1 MRGRYDMADAEQAGW
16 DAIIIGSGMGGMAAA
31 AALSKLNHKVLLL
44 EQYQTLGGLTH
55 SFSMEGFS
63 WDAGIHYLNC
73 VAPED
78 RERHILDWLSDS
90 PIKFISMGSIYD
102 NLHIGDAAPLSL
114 SRPYEAQERDLK
126 DRFPDEAKAIGA
138 WIAALR
144 EGRQASFTVTS
155 TRAMPE
161 IIGSAMKWWHSH
173 AIKRWCMR
181 TTQEVID
188 EITNNPG
195 LAAAFAAQW
204 FDHGGRPSKA
214 SFAMHA
220 LITGSYLESG
230 AWYPAGGGAAFA
242 DHILPTITKAG
253 GEARADTKVET
264 LLLEDD
270 RVVGVRTVHGEDIR
284 ADVVISDIGARETVN
299 HLLPNGCGHQD
310 WIDEINDLPHSVAH
324 FSLFLGF
331 EGDIEDA
338 GATRSNHW
346 IYPTGEVDVVWTDA
360 PENPPPGMF
369 VSFASLKDSA
379 HVPGPSR
386 KYAGEIVAWTDWSVV
401 KQWADLEPNAR
412 GEDYRKFKTAVEDV
426 LFAQFEKYFP
436 DLAKLVVFRNLSTP
450 LSTEAITGH
459 HHGGF
464 YGIDVTPAR
473 VLSGALQ
480 AKTPVPG
487 LILAGQDVL
496 TPGIPGAL
504 WGGIF
509 AAASVDPRV
518 WRELPG

>member
-1 MRGRYDMADAEQAGW
+1 MADPNGTKW
-16 DAIIIGSGMGGMAAA
+16 DAIVIGSGIGGMAAA
-31 AALSKLNHKVLLL
+31 AALSKTGHKVLLL

-55 SFSMEGFS
+55 SFSIEGFT

-73 VAPED
+73 VAPGD
-78 RERHILDWLSDS
+78 RERDILDWLSDR
-90 PIKFISMGSIYD
+90 PIEFTSMGAVYD
-102 NLHIGDAAPLSL
+102 NLHIGDAAPLAL
-114 SRPYEAQERDLK
+114 SRPYAAQERDFK
-126 DRFPDEAKAIGA
+126 DRFPDEAEAIEA

-144 EGRQASFTVTS
+144 EGRQAAFTATS
-155 TRAMPE
+155 TRAMPD
-161 IIGSAMKWWHSH
+161 IVSSAMKWWHSH
-173 AIKRWCMR
+173 AIKRWCAR

-188 EITNNPG
+188 EITDNPD

-253 GEARADTKVET
+253 GAARADTKVET
-264 LLLEDD
+264 LLIENE
-270 RVVGVRTVHGEDIR
+270 RVIGIRTADGAEIR
-284 ADVVISDIGARETVN
+284 ADAVISAIGARETVN
-299 HLLPNGCGHQD
+299 KLLPRDCGHRD
-310 WIDEINDLPHSVAH
+310 WIAEINALPHSVAH

-331 EGDIEDA
+331 EGDIEEA

-346 IYPTGEVDVVWTDA
+346 MYPTGKVDVLWTDA
-360 PENPPPGMF
+360 PNAPPPGMF
-369 VSFASLKDSA
+369 VSFASLKDSK
-379 HVPGPSR
+379 HDPGPSQ
-386 KYAGEIVAWTDWSVV
+386 KYAGEIVAWTDWAVV
-401 KQWADLEPNAR
+401 KEWADLAPGAR
-412 GEDYRKFKTAVEDV
+412 GEDYKAFKDKVEEM
-426 LFAQFEKYFP
+426 LFAQFERYFP

-450 LSTEAITGH
+450 LSTAAITGH

-464 YGIDVTPAR
+464 YGIDVTPER

-480 AKTPVPG
+480 AKTPIPG

-496 TPGIPGAL
+496 SPGIPGAL

-509 AAASVDPRV
+509 AAASIDPKV
-518 WRELPG
+518 WRQLPG

>member
-1 MRGRYDMADAEQAGW
+1 MADAEQAEW

-31 AALSKLNHKVLLL
+31 AALSKLDHKVLLL

-78 RERHILDWLSDS
+78 RERHILDWLSDT
-90 PIKFISMGSIYD
+90 PIKFVSMGSIYD

-114 SRPYEAQERDLK
+114 SRPYEAQELDLK
-126 DRFPDEAKAIGA
+126 DRFPDEGKAIEA

-173 AIKRWCMR
+173 AIKRWCVR
-181 TTQEVID
+181 TTQQVID
-188 EITNNPG
+188 EITDNSD
-195 LAAAFAAQW
+195 LAAAFVAQW

-264 LLLEDD
+264 LRFEDD
-270 RVVGVRTVHGEDIR
+270 RVVGVRTAQGEDIR

-299 HLLPNGCGHQD
+299 HLLPKGCGHQD
-310 WIDEINDLPHSVAH
+310 WIDEINALPHSVAH

>member
-1 MRGRYDMADAEQAGW
+1 LATSEDKGW
-16 DAIIIGSGMGGMAAA
+16 DAIVIGSGMGGMAAA
-31 AALSKLNHKVLLL
+31 AALSKLGHKVLLL
-44 EQYQTLGGLTH
+44 EQYHTLGGLTH

-78 RERHILDWLSDS
+78 RERHMLDWLSDT
-90 PIKFISMGSIYD
+90 PIEFTSMGSIYD

-126 DRFPDEAKAIGA
+126 DRFPGEAKAIEA
-138 WIAALR
+138 WIAALK
-144 EGRQASFTVTS
+144 EGRQASFTATS

-173 AIKRWCMR
+173 AIDLWCKR

-188 EITNNPG
+188 ALTDNPD

-230 AWYPAGGGAAFA
+230 AWYPSGGGAAFA
-242 DHILPTITKAG
+242 EHILPTITKAG
-253 GEARADTKVET
+253 GEVRANTRVET
-264 LLLEDD
+264 LVIDD
-270 RVVGVRTVHGEDIR
+270 GRAVGVRTAEGEEIR
-284 ADVVISDIGARETVN
+284 AKFVISDIGARETVN
-299 HLLPNGCGHQD
+299 SLLPGGSGHQG
-310 WIDEINDLPHSVAH
+310 WIEEINALPHSVAH
-324 FSLFLGF
+324 FSLFMGF

-346 IYPTGEVDVVWTDA
+346 IYPSGKVDVVWTDA
-360 PENPPPGMF
+360 PDNPPQGMF
-369 VSFASLKDSA
+369 VSFASLKDSE
-379 HVPGPSR
+379 HDPGPSR
-386 KYAGEIVAWTDWSVV
+386 KHAGEIVAWTDWSVV
-401 KQWADLEPNAR
+401 EKWARLEPGAR
-412 GEDYRKFKTAVEDV
+412 GEDYREFKEKVEDI
-426 LFAQFEKYFP
+426 LFAQFETYFP
-436 DLAKLVVFRNLSTP
+436 ELAKLVVFRNLSTP
-450 LSTEAITGH
+450 LSTETITGH

-464 YGIDVTPAR
+464 YGIDVTPER
-473 VLSGALQ
+473 VLSDALQ

-487 LILAGQDVL
+487 LILSGQDVL

-509 AAASVDPRV
+509 AAASIDPKV
-518 WRELPG
+518 WRELPA

>member
-1 MRGRYDMADAEQAGW
+1 MATSDDKGW

-31 AALSKLNHKVLLL
+31 AALSKLGHKVLLL
-44 EQYQTLGGLTH
+44 EQYQALGGLTH

-78 RERHILDWLSDS
+78 RERHMLDWLSDS
-90 PIKFISMGSIYD
+90 PIEFTSMGSIYD

-126 DRFPDEAKAIGA
+126 DRFPGEAKAIEA
-138 WIAALR
+138 WIAALKA
-144 EGRQASFTVTS
+144 GRQASFTATS

-173 AIKRWCMR
+173 AIDRWCKR

-188 EITNNPG
+188 EITDNPD

-242 DHILPTITKAG
+242 EHILPTITKAG
-253 GEARADTKVET
+253 GEARANTRVEN
-264 LLLEDD
+264 LVLENG
-270 RVVGVRTVHGEDIR
+270 RAVGVRTAEGEEIR
-284 ADVVISDIGARETVN
+284 AKFVISNIGARETVN
-299 HLLPNGCGHQD
+299 SLLPEGSGHQD
-310 WIDEINDLPHSVAH
+310 WIEEINALPHSVAH
-324 FSLFLGF
+324 FSLFMGF

-346 IYPTGEVDVVWTDA
+346 IYPSGKVDVVWTDA
-360 PENPPPGMF
+360 PDNPPQGMF
-369 VSFASLKDSA
+369 VSFASLKDRA
-379 HVPGPSR
+379 HDPGPSR
-386 KYAGEIVAWTDWSVV
+386 KYAGEIVAWTDWAVV
-401 KQWADLEPNAR
+401 EKWARLEPGAR
-412 GEDYRKFKTAVEDV
+412 GEDYREFKEKVEDI
-426 LFAQFEKYFP
+426 LFAQFETYFP

-459 HHGGF
+459 HKGGF
-464 YGIDVTPAR
+464 YGIDVTPER
-473 VLSGALQ
+473 VLSDALQ

-487 LILAGQDVL
+487 LILSGQDVL
-496 TPGIPGAL
+496 SPGIPGAL

-509 AAASVDPRV
+509 AAASMDPKV
-518 WRELPG
+518 WRELPK

>member
-1 MRGRYDMADAEQAGW
+1 
-16 DAIIIGSGMGGMAAA
+16 
-31 AALSKLNHKVLLL
+31 
-44 EQYQTLGGLTH
+44 
-55 SFSMEGFS
+55 
-63 WDAGIHYLNC
+63 
-73 VAPED
+73 
-78 RERHILDWLSDS
+78 
-90 PIKFISMGSIYD
+90 
-102 NLHIGDAAPLSL
+102 
-114 SRPYEAQERDLK
+114 
-126 DRFPDEAKAIGA
+126 
-138 WIAALR
+138 
-144 EGRQASFTVTS
+144 
-155 TRAMPE
+155 
-161 IIGSAMKWWHSH
+161 MKWWHSH

-181 TTQEVID
+181 TTQEVIN
-188 EITNNPG
+188 EITDNPD

-253 GEARADTKVET
+253 GEARTNTKVEK
-264 LLLEDD
+264 LLIEDD
-270 RVVGVRTVHGEDIR
+270 RVVGVRTAQGEDIS

-299 HLLPNGCGHQD
+299 HLLPKSCGHQH
-310 WIDEINDLPHSVAH
+310 WIDEINALPHSVSH

-346 IYPTGEVDVVWTDA
+346 IYPTQEVDVVWTDA

-369 VSFASLKDSA
+369 VSFASLKDGA
-379 HVPGPSR
+379 HDPGPSR

-401 KQWADLEPNAR
+401 EKWANLEPCAR
-412 GEDYRKFKTAVEDV
+412 GENYQAFKSAVEEV

-436 DLAKLVVFRNLSTP
+436 DLTKLVVFRTLSTP

-464 YGIDVTPAR
+464 YGIDVTPER
-473 VLSGALQ
+473 VLSSALQ
-480 AKTPVPG
+480 AKTPVSG

-496 TPGIPGAL
+496 SPGIPGAL

-509 AAASVDPRV
+509 AAAAVDPKV
-518 WRELPG
+518 WRKLPG

>member
-1 MRGRYDMADAEQAGW
+1 MATPEEKGW
-16 DAIIIGSGMGGMAAA
+16 DAIIIGSGIGGMAAA
-31 AALSKLNHKVLLL
+31 AALSKLGHKVLLL

-55 SFSMEGFS
+55 SFSMEGFT

-78 RERHILDWLSDS
+78 RERHMLDWLSDT
-90 PIKFISMGSIYD
+90 PIEFTSMGSIYD

-126 DRFPDEAKAIGA
+126 DRFPGEARAIEA
-138 WIAALR
+138 WIAALK
-144 EGRQASFTVTS
+144 EGRQASFTATS

-173 AIKRWCMR
+173 AIDLWCKR

-188 EITNNPG
+188 EITDNPD

-230 AWYPAGGGAAFA
+230 AWYPSGGGASFA
-242 DHILPTITKAG
+242 EHILPTITKAG
-253 GEARADTKVET
+253 GEARADTRVET
-264 LLLEDD
+264 LVIDNG
-270 RVVGVRTVHGEDIR
+270 RAVGVRTAEGEEIR
-284 ADVVISDIGARETVN
+284 AKFVISNIGARETVN
-299 HLLPNGCGHQD
+299 SLLPEGSGHQD
-310 WIDEINDLPHSVAH
+310 WIEEINALPHSVAH
-324 FSLFLGF
+324 FSLFMGF
-331 EGDIEDA
+331 EGDIEGA

-346 IYPTGEVDVVWTDA
+346 IYPGGKVDVVWTDA
-360 PENPPPGMF
+360 PDNPPQGMF

-379 HVPGPSR
+379 HDPGPSR

-401 KQWADLEPNAR
+401 ERWARLEPSAR
-412 GEDYRKFKTAVEDV
+412 GEDYREFKEKVEDI
-426 LFAQFEKYFP
+426 LFAQFETYFP

-464 YGIDVTPAR
+464 YGIDVTPKR
-473 VLSGALQ
+473 VLSDALQ

-487 LILAGQDVL
+487 LILSGQDVL

-509 AAASVDPRV
+509 AAASIDPKV
-518 WRELPG
+518 WRELPK